1 MNESRNDLPLVSIV
15 MPIRNESVYI
25 GDCLNAVLSQNYPEE
40 KIEVIV
46 VDGLSDDG
54 TIDILEG
61 LKKKY
66 NKIKIFKNDKKIVS
80 AALNLGISKSN
91 GDIIVR
97 IDGHT
102 IIKKDF
108 ILKNIELLNE
118 HEEAWIVGGPII
130 HRGKNSFSKALALTM
145 SSSFGV
151 GNANHRKS
159 NYEGYAEGAVFP
171 AIRRFV
177 FSKVGY
183 FDEHFVR
190 NQDDEF
196 NYRVILN
203 GGKIFISPS
212 VSHAY
217 FVRDSA
223 SKLFKQYFQYGFWK
237 LEIIKKHKRTISIR
251 HLIPLFFFL
260 YLIGLILILLLQVER
275 LNTFIFFLTPL
286 IAYLVLII
294 IHVSIIMKRTKKIF
308 IAILSGFCAT
318 VMHISYGIGTFA
330 GIFSKVILNS
340 KLNKLVTELSR

>member
-1 MNESRNDLPLVSIV
+1 MNDSKHDLPFVSII
-15 MPIRNESVYI
+15 MPIRNESTFI
-25 GDCLNAVLSQNYPEE
+25 EDCLNAILSQNYPE
-40 KIEVIV
+40 KKFEVIV

-54 TIDILEG
+54 TTDILRRFKE
-61 LKKKY
+61 KY

-80 AALNLGISKSN
+80 TALNIGISKSI

-108 ILKNIELLNE
+108 ISKNIELLNK

-130 HRGKNSFSKALALTM
+130 HKGKNSFSKALALTM

-159 NYEGYAEGAVFP
+159 DYEGYAEGAVFP
-171 AIRRFV
+171 AIRKFV
-177 FSKVGY
+177 FSKVGL

-212 VSHAY
+212 VSHSY

-237 LEIIKKHKRTISIR
+237 IEIIKKHRSTISIR
-251 HLIPLFFFL
+251 HLIPLFFVIYLKGLVFL
-260 YLIGLILILLLQVER
+260 LFVTINLGAIILSLVPLL
-275 LNTFIFFLTPL
+275 T
-286 IAYLVLII
+286 YLVLVVFHILVTLKNTKAFSI
-294 IHVSIIMKRTKKIF
+294 GLLSGYCAIIMH
-308 IAILSGFCAT
+308 IA
-318 VMHISYGIGTFA
+318 YGVGTFA
-330 GIFSKVILNS
+330 GIFPKIFLNS

>member
-1 MNESRNDLPLVSIV
+1 MFEKNDYPFVSIIL
-15 MPIRNESVYI
+15 PIRNEKLYI
-25 GDCLNAVLSQNYPEE
+25 KDCLNAVLKQTYPEDR
-40 KIEVIV
+40 IEVIV

-54 TIDILEG
+54 TLEILEA
-61 LKKKY
+61 LKIK
-66 NKIKIFKNDKKIVS
+66 NEKIKILRNDKKIVS
-80 AALNLGISKSN
+80 SALNKGIRNSK

-102 IIKKDF
+102 IIRNDF
-108 ILKNIELLNE
+108 ILKNIELLNN
-118 HEEAWIVGGPII
+118 HDEAWIVGGPII
-130 HRGKNSFSKALALTM
+130 HKGRNSFSKALAMTM
-145 SSSFGV
+145 SSYFGV

-159 NYEGYAEGAVFP
+159 DYEGYAEGAVFP
-171 AIRRFV
+171 AIRKFV

-196 NYRVILN
+196 NYRVLLN

-212 VSHAY
+212 VSHSY

-286 IAYLVLII
+286 IAYLILII

-308 IAILSGFCAT
+308 IAILSGFCAI

-330 GIFSKVILNS
+330 GIFSKIILNS